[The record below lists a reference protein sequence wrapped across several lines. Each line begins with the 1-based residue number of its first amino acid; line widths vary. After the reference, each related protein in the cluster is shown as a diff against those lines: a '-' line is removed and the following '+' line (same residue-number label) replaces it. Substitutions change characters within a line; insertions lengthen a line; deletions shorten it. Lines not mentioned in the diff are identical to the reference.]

1 MQRVQFLDIIKQKMQ
16 SFSVDNLLEV
26 LIYFGAG
33 FILGLVVKYSVRYF
47 LWFLIF
53 GIISLWAV
61 QNFGIVSINYEYL
74 KEILNLAQDYT
85 ISDVL
90 NGIMHFVMGHI
101 GESLGLIFGFY
112 LSWEIL

>member
-1 MQRVQFLDIIKQKMQ
+1 MQHIQFLDIIKKKMQ
-16 SFSVDNLLEV
+16 SLTVDNLLEV
-26 LIYFGAG
+26 LIYFGLG
-33 FILGLVVKYSVRYF
+33 FVLGLVIKYSIRYF
-47 LWFLIF
+47 LWSLIV

-61 QNFGIVSINYEYL
+61 QNFGIVSINYEYF
-74 KEILNLAQDYT
+74 KEFLNLTQGYT

-90 NGIMHFVMGHI
+90 NGIMSFVYGHI